1 MKMHVGDKIR
11 KVRELK
17 GYKQEYVA
25 DRLNMSVTAYGNL
38 ERGDSSPS
46 FDRLEEIAKVLEV
59 SVVDI
64 LNIPDQLNIHSISNA
79 SGSVGIGLNQTLND
93 NRRSDAELEGFKLAV
108 EAVQKENEF
117 LKEQVRQ
124 FMEIIGKK

>member
-1 MKMHVGDKIR
+1 MHIGDKIR

-25 DRLNMSVTAYGNL
+25 DQLGMSVTAYGNL

-64 LNIPDQLNIHSISNA
+64 LNIPDQINIHSISSSN
-79 SGSVGIGLNQTLND
+79 VIGFNHTLND
-93 NRRSDAELEGFKLAV
+93 NRVSADKETEGYKIAIEGL
-108 EAVQKENEF
+108 QKENDF

-124 FMEIIGKK
+124 FMEMVGKK

>member
-1 MKMHVGDKIR
+1 MHVGDKIR

-25 DRLNMSVTAYGNL
+25 DQLGMSVTAYGNL

-46 FDRLEEIAKVLEV
+46 YDRLEEIAKVLEV

-64 LNIPDQLNIHSISNA
+64 LNIPDEINIHSISSSN
-79 SGSVGIGLNQTLND
+79 VIGINHTLND
-93 NRRSDAELEGFKLAV
+93 HRVNGDKETEGYKLAID
-108 EAVQKENEF
+108 AFQKEVEY
-117 LKEQVRQ
+117 LKEQNRAL
-124 FMEIIGKK
+124 MDLLAKK

>member
-1 MKMHVGDKIR
+1 MHVGDKIR

-25 DRLNMSVTAYGNL
+25 DQLNMSVTAYGNL

-46 FDRLEEIAKVLEV
+46 YDRLEEIAKVLEV

-64 LNIPDQLNIHSISNA
+64 LSIPDSINIHSITNSNNNL
-79 SGSVGIGLNQTLND
+79 GFQPTFND
-93 NRRSDAELEGFKLAV
+93 NRTSEKEIDGYKIAIDAL
-108 EAVQKENEF
+108 QKENEY
-117 LKEQVRQ
+117 LKEQNRALMAL
-124 FMEIIGKK
+124 FEKR

>member
-25 DRLNMSVTAYGNL
+25 DQLNMSVTAYGNL

-79 SGSVGIGLNQTLND
+79 SGSVGIGLHQTLND
-93 NRRSDAELEGFKLAV
+93 NRRSDIEVEGYKIAIDSL
-108 EAVQKENEF
+108 QKEVEF

-124 FMEIIGKK
+124 FMEVMGKK

>member
-1 MKMHVGDKIR
+1 MHVGDKIR

-25 DRLNMSVTAYGNL
+25 DQLNMSVTAYGNL

-64 LNIPDQLNIHSISNA
+64 LNIPDHFNIHSITNSN
-79 SGSVGIGLNQTLND
+79 VGGINHTLND
-93 NRRSDAELEGFKLAV
+93 YRKSDQEIDGYKIAV

-117 LKEQVRQ
+117 LKEQVRNLTE
-124 FMEIIGKK
+124 MLAKR